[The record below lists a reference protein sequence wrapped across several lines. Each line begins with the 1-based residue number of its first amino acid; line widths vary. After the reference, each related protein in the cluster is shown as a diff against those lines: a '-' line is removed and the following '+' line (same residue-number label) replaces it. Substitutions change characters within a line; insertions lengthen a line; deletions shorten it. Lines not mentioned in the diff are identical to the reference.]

1 MNHRLGS
8 ALLAAG
14 LLAGC
19 GGTTEADVSTP
30 EPVQSEV
37 TPLTAQDVDVAP
49 ECQGIL
55 DFVNGANYATLDFYL
70 PSNVASG
77 IVSRR
82 AVTPFV
88 SIEDISSLSQVGEAR
103 LKEIELAA
111 REEEYLVGSG
121 CVGIF
126 DELAI
131 SADDEAAIV
140 ALVNSIS
147 STELHDILPNAWNG
161 AVNLLNARP
170 FSSIQAISNTS
181 GIGVVSLRHIR
192 NAATLSAPLE
202 TLIAAANAI
211 PSDGANG
218 GTIARHFDWWT
229 QMLYDLR
236 GSYNQGSRPEC
247 FGIDPDRIPA
257 DASDVDIRPTLAT
270 PAEVLARFDYALSL
284 ADRRNTI
291 PADVKSAGRAN
302 LAAQLEG
309 RLLAGCSYGFAPDPW
324 SGHTVEFF
332 FDPADG
338 FGISTHTYWAE

>member
-1 MNHRLGS
+1 
-8 ALLAAG
+8 
-14 LLAGC
+14 
-19 GGTTEADVSTP
+19 
-30 EPVQSEV
+30 VQSEV

-111 REEEYLVGSG
+111 REEAYLVGSG

-140 ALVNSIS
+140 ALVNNIS

-170 FSSIQAISNTS
+170 FSSIQAISNTT
-181 GIGVVSLRHIR
+181 GIGIVSLRHLR

-202 TLIAAANAI
+202 TLIAATAGV
-211 PSDGANG
+211 SG
-218 GTIARHFDWWT
+218 GGDFGGSIARHFDWWT
-229 QMLYDLR
+229 EMLYNLR
-236 GSYNQGSRPEC
+236 GSHNSGAKPVC
-247 FGIDPDRIPA
+247 FGIDLERIPA
-257 DASDVDIRPTLAT
+257 DAGDVDIRPTLAT
-270 PAEVLARFDYALSL
+270 PAEVLERFDYTLRQ
-284 ADRRNTI
+284 ADRHNQVPQTLK
-291 PADVKSAGRAN
+291 DAGRAN

-338 FGISTHTYWAE
+338 FGISTHTFWSE